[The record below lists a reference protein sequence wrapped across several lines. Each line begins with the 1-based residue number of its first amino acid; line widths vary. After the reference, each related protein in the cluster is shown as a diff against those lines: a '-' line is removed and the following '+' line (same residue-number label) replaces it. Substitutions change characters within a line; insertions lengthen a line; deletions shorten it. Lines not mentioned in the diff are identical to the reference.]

1 MSAEPGIVDA
11 NVLVYAFYTDAE
23 HHPASRQLL
32 ERGHESGA
40 GLRITSQVLAE
51 FFSIVTNR
59 KRVTLA
65 RSPADAI
72 SAIEAIVALPGMTV
86 CQCRSRQFLVGW
98 NSCGKSQSRAE

>member
-40 GLRITSQVLAE
+40 SLRITSQVLAE

-65 RSPADAI
+65 RSPADAV

-86 CQCRSRQFLVGW
+86 LPMPEQTVLVG
-98 NSCGKSQSRAE
+98 